1 MAKALTKEDLIYI
14 LNSIFRLSSEPN
26 NSFKMLDDGIFV
38 EDYHQDLKNHTDNT
52 DIHIDT
58 DLKNN
63 ILDKLGVNDQGEL
76 TFDSKQL
83 LLNISNDSTNAIIIK
98 NDGIYVENITNKVEN
113 ITNRL
118 DTHLKDNN
126 AHVTNIEKI
135 YIKEAHDLSIKNLYE
150 ISFVAK
156 LPETP
161 KEQTIYI
168 LNNETYSNIKTLHI
182 FINDEWFH
190 LGIDLSIL
198 DNYALKKDCLSK
210 EDYANS
216 HQSHNNYEI
225 LQKFS
230 ETDTGLLL
238 YNGNEIIDIS
248 LSDLPDN
255 ALKFINGQLYAPDYK
270 QQINSLAASSA
281 FCKENLYNGDCKE
294 AGIYELKGHIRDY
307 SLLLIEYYYYPNDP
321 EGKPGDAKSVMVDTD
336 TMEEL
341 YAKGIDYMIELG
353 HGVSVANSK
362 IRIHDD
368 KLEINYYHNICIYK
382 ITGIKRGD
390 TNG

>member
-14 LNSIFRLSSEPN
+14 LGSIFRLSSEPN
-26 NSFKMLDDGIFV
+26 NSFKMLDDGLFV
-38 EDYHQDLKNHTDNT
+38 EDYHQDLKTHTDDTN
-52 DIHIDT
+52 IHVDAN
-58 DLKNN
+58 LKDN
-63 ILDKLGVNDQGEL
+63 ILAKLGVNDQGEL

-98 NDGIYVENITNKVEN
+98 DDGIYVEDITD
-113 ITNRL
+113 RL

-126 AHVTNIEKI
+126 IHITNIEKG
-135 YIKEAHDLSIKNLYE
+135 YIKEAHDLTLKNLYE
-150 ISFVAK
+150 ISFVAE

-168 LNNETYSNIKTLHI
+168 LNNETYSNIKTLHL
-182 FINDEWFH
+182 FINDKWFH

-198 DNYALKKDCLSK
+198 DNYALKKDYVSK
-210 EDYANS
+210 KDYDNS
-216 HQSHNNYEI
+216 HQSHDNYEI
-225 LQKFS
+225 LKKFS
-230 ETDTGLLL
+230 ETDTGVLL
-238 YNGNEIIDIS
+238 YNGNKIIDIS
-248 LSDLPDN
+248 LSDLSDN

-270 QQINSLAASSA
+270 QQINSLATASA
-281 FCKENLYNGDCKE
+281 FCKENLYTGECKE
-294 AGIYELKGHIRDY
+294 AGSYELKGHIQDY
-307 SLLLIEYYYYPNDP
+307 SLLLIEFYYYPNDP
-321 EGKPGDAKSVMVDTD
+321 EEKPGDAKSVMVDTD

-341 YAKGIDYMIELG
+341 YAKGIDYMVELG

-368 KLEINYYHNICIYK
+368 KLQVNYYHNICIYK

-390 TNG
+390 MDV

>member
-26 NSFKMLDDGIFV
+26 NSFKMFEDGLFV
-38 EDYHQDLKNHTDNT
+38 EDYHQDLKDHTD
-52 DIHIDT
+52 DT
-58 DLKNN
+58 NLHVDADLKNN
-63 ILDKLGVNDQGEL
+63 ILAKLGVNDQGEL
-76 TFDSKQL
+76 TYDSKQL
-83 LLNISNDSTNAIIIK
+83 LLNISNDSTNAIIVK
-98 NDGIYVENITNKVEN
+98 DDGIYVEDV
-113 ITNRL
+113 TNRL
-118 DTHLKDNN
+118 DAHLKDKDV
-126 AHVTNIEKI
+126 HVTNID
-135 YIKEAHDLSIKNLYE
+135 KEYLKMAHELAVKNLYE
-150 ISFVAK
+150 IEFVHE
-156 LPETP
+156 LPEAP

-168 LNNETYSNIKTLHI
+168 LDNDNHDTIKTVHI
-182 FINDEWFH
+182 FTEDKWFH

-198 DNYALKKDCLSK
+198 DKYALKDEYVSK
-210 EDYANS
+210 EDYTKS
-216 HQSHNNYEI
+216 HQSHNNYDI

-238 YNGNEIIDIS
+238 YNGDKIIDIA

-270 QQINSLAASSA
+270 QQINSLAAASA
-281 FCKENLYNGDCKE
+281 FCKENLYTGDCKE
-294 AGIYELKGHIRDY
+294 AGSYELKGHIRDY
-307 SLLLIEYYYYPNDP
+307 SLLLIEFYYYPNDS
-321 EGKPGDAKSVMVDTD
+321 EEKPGDAKSVMVDTD

-368 KLEINYYHNICIYK
+368 RLEVNYYHNICIYK

>member
-26 NSFKMLDDGIFV
+26 NSFKMLDDGLFV
-38 EDYHQDLKNHTDNT
+38 EDYHQDFETHINDTN
-52 DIHIDT
+52 IHVDS

-63 ILDKLGVNDQGEL
+63 ILVKLGVNDQGEL

-83 LLNISNDSTNAIIIK
+83 LLNISNESTNAIVIK
-98 NDGIYVENITNKVEN
+98 DDGIYVEDVTNK
-113 ITNRL
+113 L
-118 DTHLKDNN
+118 DTHLKDNSI
-126 AHVTNIEKI
+126 HITDIERKH
-135 YIKEAHDLSIKNLYE
+135 IKEAYDLSLKNLYE
-150 ISFVAK
+150 IDFVNT

-168 LNNETYSNIKTLHI
+168 LNNETYDAVKTLHV
-182 FINDEWFH
+182 FINDKWFH
-190 LGIDLSIL
+190 LGIDLSIF
-198 DNYALKKDCLSK
+198 DKYALKDDYVSK
-210 EDYANS
+210 EDYTKS
-216 HQSHNNYEI
+216 HQSHKNYEI

-230 ETDTGLLL
+230 ETEAGLLL
-238 YNGNEIIDIS
+238 YNGDKIINIA
-248 LSDLPDN
+248 LSDLSDN
-255 ALKFINGQLYAPDYK
+255 ALQFINGQLYAPDYK

-281 FCKENLYNGDCKE
+281 FCKENLYTGDCKE
-294 AGIYELKGHIRDY
+294 AGHYELKGHIRDY
-307 SLLLIEYYYYPNDP
+307 SLLLIEFYYYPNDP
-321 EGKPGDAKSVMVDTD
+321 DESPGDAKSVMVDTD

-368 KLEINYYHNICIYK
+368 KLEVNYYHNICIYK

>member
-14 LNSIFRLSSEPN
+14 LGSIFRLSSEPN
-26 NSFKMLDDGIFV
+26 NSFKMLDDGLFV
-38 EDYHQDLKNHTDNT
+38 EDYHQDLKTHTDDTNV
-52 DIHIDT
+52 HIDA

-63 ILDKLGVNDQGEL
+63 ILAKLGVNDQGEL

-98 NDGIYVENITNKVEN
+98 DDGIYVEDVTD
-113 ITNRL
+113 RL

-126 AHVTNIEKI
+126 IHVTNIEKG
-135 YIKEAHDLSIKNLYE
+135 YIKEAHDLTIKNLYE
-150 ISFVAK
+150 ISFVAE

-168 LNNETYSNIKTLHI
+168 LNNETYSNIKTLHL
-182 FINDEWFH
+182 FINDKWFH

-198 DNYALKKDCLSK
+198 DNYALKKDYVSK
-210 EDYANS
+210 EDYDNS
-216 HQSHNNYEI
+216 HQSHDNYEI
-225 LQKFS
+225 LKKFS
-230 ETDTGLLL
+230 ETDTGVLL
-238 YNGNEIIDIS
+238 YNGDKIIDIS

-270 QQINSLAASSA
+270 QQINSLAAASA
-281 FCKENLYNGDCKE
+281 FCKENLYTGDCKE
-294 AGIYELKGHIRDY
+294 AGSYELKGHIRDY
-307 SLLLIEYYYYPNDP
+307 SLLLIEFYYYPNDP
-321 EGKPGDAKSVMVDTD
+321 EEKPGDAKSVMVDTD

-368 KLEINYYHNICIYK
+368 RLEVNYYHNICIYK

>member
-14 LNSIFRLSSEPN
+14 LGSIFRLSSEPN
-26 NSFKMLDDGIFV
+26 NSFKMLDDGLFV
-38 EDYHQDLKNHTDNT
+38 EDYHQDLKTHTD
-52 DIHIDT
+52 DT
-58 DLKNN
+58 NVHVDADLKNN
-63 ILDKLGVNDQGEL
+63 ILAKLGVNDQGEL

-83 LLNISNDSTNAIIIK
+83 LLNISNDSTNT
-98 NDGIYVENITNKVEN
+98 D
-113 ITNRL
+113 RL

-126 AHVTNIEKI
+126 IHITNIEKG
-135 YIKEAHDLSIKNLYE
+135 YIKEAHDLTLKNLYE
-150 ISFVAK
+150 ISFVAE

-168 LNNETYSNIKTLHI
+168 LNNETYSNIKTLHL
-182 FINDEWFH
+182 FINDKWFH

-198 DNYALKKDCLSK
+198 DNYALKKDYVSK
-210 EDYANS
+210 EDYDNS
-216 HQSHNNYEI
+216 HQSHDNYEI
-225 LQKFS
+225 LKKFS
-230 ETDTGLLL
+230 ETNTGVLL
-238 YNGNEIIDIS
+238 YNGDKIIDIS

-270 QQINSLAASSA
+270 QQINSLAAASA
-281 FCKENLYNGDCKE
+281 FCKENLYTGDCKE
-294 AGIYELKGHIRDY
+294 AGSYELKGHIQDY
-307 SLLLIEYYYYPNDP
+307 SLLLIEFYYYPNDP
-321 EGKPGDAKSVMVDTD
+321 EEKPGDAKSVMVDTD

-368 KLEINYYHNICIYK
+368 RLEVNYYHNICIYK